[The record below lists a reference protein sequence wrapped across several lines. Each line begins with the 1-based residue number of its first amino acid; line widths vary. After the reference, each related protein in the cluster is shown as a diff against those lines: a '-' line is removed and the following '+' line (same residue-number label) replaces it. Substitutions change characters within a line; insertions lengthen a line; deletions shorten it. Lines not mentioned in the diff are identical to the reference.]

1 MNGAARRT
9 IIATPPVG
17 IGVMA
22 WYAVK
27 SGSTGSPAR
36 PTHSKAKRL
45 QPGSID
51 IPALVLTATIWV
63 YWFAVGAMV
72 VRARRK
78 TRHLAGLVP
87 EQPLERRMWLVLVPA
102 IILWIVL
109 PWLALTRAEP
119 PLLALPEFTRNVPA
133 YVALRWVAAL
143 CVVMCLAL
151 TVKCWRR
158 MGSDWRM
165 AVSDTQKSALIT
177 DGLFAR
183 VRHPIYALQMLLMLC
198 SVLIVPTA
206 PMIAVA
212 IVHLGL
218 MNLKARNEERHLLKV
233 HGARYEAYLE
243 RTGRFFPRLGGR
255 DS

>member
-1 MNGAARRT
+1 
-9 IIATPPVG
+9 
-17 IGVMA
+17 
-22 WYAVK
+22 
-27 SGSTGSPAR
+27 
-36 PTHSKAKRL
+36 L

-78 TRHLAGLVP
+78 TRQLAGLVP
-87 EQPLERRMWLVLVPA
+87 EQPLERRMWLVLVPT

-109 PWLALTRAEP
+109 PWLALTRTQG
-119 PLLALPEFTRNVPA
+119 PLAVPEFVAVAPTYA
-133 YVALRWVAAL
+133 ALRWAAAV
-143 CVVMCLAL
+143 CAVMCLAL
-151 TVKCWRR
+151 TAKCWRR

-183 VRHPIYALQMLLMLC
+183 VRHPIYALQMLLMVC
-198 SVLIVPTA
+198 SALIVPTV
-206 PMIAVA
+206 PMLVIA
-212 IVHLGL
+212 ILHLIL

-233 HGARYEAYLE
+233 HGARYEAYLR
-243 RTGRFFPRLGGR
+243 RTGRFFPRLGAAA
-255 DS
+255 S

>member
-1 MNGAARRT
+1 M
-9 IIATPPVG
+9 
-17 IGVMA
+17 
-22 WYAVK
+22 
-27 SGSTGSPAR
+27 
-36 PTHSKAKRL
+36 

-78 TRHLAGLVP
+78 TRQLAGLVP
-87 EQPLERRMWLVLVPA
+87 EQPLERRMWLVLVPT
-102 IILWIVL
+102 IILWIAL
-109 PWLALTRAEP
+109 PWLALTRTQG
-119 PLLALPEFTRNVPA
+119 PLAVPA
-133 YVALRWVAAL
+133 FAAAIPIYAALRWAAAV
-143 CVVMCLAL
+143 CAVMCLAL
-151 TVKCWRR
+151 TAKCWRR

-198 SVLIVPTA
+198 SALIVPTV
-206 PMIAVA
+206 PMLVIAVL
-212 IVHLGL
+212 HLIL

-233 HGARYEAYLE
+233 HGARYEAYLG
-243 RTGRFFPRLGGR
+243 RTGRFFPRPGGT
-255 DS
+255 S

>member
-9 IIATPPVG
+9 SLATSTPG
-17 IGVMA
+17 IGAMA
-22 WYAVK
+22 CHAVK

-78 TRHLAGLVP
+78 TRQLAGLVP

-109 PWLALTRAEP
+109 PWLALTRESP
-119 PLLALPEFTRNVPA
+119 PLLALPAFARAIPA
-133 YVALRWVAAL
+133 YAVLRWAAAL

-165 AVSDTQKSALIT
+165 AVSETQKSALIT
-177 DGLFAR
+177 DGMFAR

-198 SVLIVPTA
+198 SVLIVPTV
-206 PMIAVA
+206 PMIIVA
-212 IVHLGL
+212 LAHLTL
-218 MNLKARNEERHLLKV
+218 MNLKARNEERHLLKL
-233 HGARYEAYLE
+233 HGALYQAYLK
-243 RTGRFFPRLGGR
+243 RTGRFFPRLLAG
-255 DS
+255 S

>member
-1 MNGAARRT
+1 
-9 IIATPPVG
+9 
-17 IGVMA
+17 MA
-22 WYAVK
+22 GYAVK
-27 SGSTGSPAR
+27 SRSTGSPAR
-36 PTHSKAKRL
+36 STHSKAKRL

-78 TRHLAGLVP
+78 TRQLAGLVP
-87 EQPLERRMWLVLVPA
+87 EQPLERR
-102 IILWIVL
+102 IVL
-109 PWLALTRAEP
+109 PWLALTRAQP

-133 YVALRWVAAL
+133 YAALRWVAAL

-233 HGARYEAYLE
+233 HGARYEAYLK
-243 RTGRFFPRLGGR
+243 RTGRFFPRLGGQA
-255 DS
+255 S

>member
-1 MNGAARRT
+1 MNGVARRT
-9 IIATPPVG
+9 IIAPSALG
-17 IGVMA
+17 IRAMA
-22 WYAVK
+22 WHAVK

-36 PTHSKAKRL
+36 PTHSKAKPL

-78 TRHLAGLVP
+78 TRQLAGLVP

-109 PWLALTRAEP
+109 PWLALTRREP
-119 PLLALPEFTRNVPA
+119 ALLALPEFTLNVPA
-133 YVALRWVAAL
+133 YAVLRWMAAL

-206 PMIAVA
+206 PMIVVA
-212 IVHLGL
+212 IVHLSL

-233 HGARYEAYLE
+233 HGARYQAYLKH
-243 RTGRFFPRLGGR
+243 TGRFFPRLGAAG
-255 DS
+255 S

>member
-1 MNGAARRT
+1 MNRAARRT
-9 IIATPPVG
+9 ILATSTPG
-17 IGVMA
+17 IGAVSCH
-22 WYAVK
+22 AVK

-45 QPGSID
+45 QSGSID
-51 IPALVLTATIWV
+51 IPALVLTATVWV

-87 EQPLERRMWLVLVPA
+87 EQPLERRMWLILVPA

-109 PWLALTRAEP
+109 PWLALTHAEP
-119 PLLALPEFTRNVPA
+119 PLLALPAFVRAIPA
-133 YVALRWVAAL
+133 YAALRWAAAL

-165 AVSDTQKSALIT
+165 AVSETQKSALIT
-177 DGLFAR
+177 DGMFAR

-198 SVLIVPTA
+198 SVLIVPTV
-206 PMIAVA
+206 PMIVVA
-212 IVHLGL
+212 LAHLVV
-218 MNLKARNEERHLLKV
+218 MNLKARNEERHLLKL
-233 HGARYEAYLE
+233 HGGRYQAYLK
-243 RTGRFFPRLGGR
+243 RTGRFFPRLAAAG
-255 DS
+255 S

>member
-1 MNGAARRT
+1 M
-9 IIATPPVG
+9 
-17 IGVMA
+17 
-22 WYAVK
+22 
-27 SGSTGSPAR
+27 
-36 PTHSKAKRL
+36 

-78 TRHLAGLVP
+78 TRQLAGLVP
-87 EQPLERRMWLVLVPA
+87 EQPLERRMWLVLVPT

-109 PWLALTRAEP
+109 PWLALTRAQG
-119 PLLALPEFTRNVPA
+119 PLAVPEFVAVTPTYA
-133 YVALRWVAAL
+133 ALRWAAAV
-143 CVVMCLAL
+143 CAVMCLAL
-151 TVKCWRR
+151 TAKCWRR

-183 VRHPIYALQMLLMLC
+183 VRHPIYALQMLLVMC
-198 SVLIVPTA
+198 SALIVPTV
-206 PMIAVA
+206 PMLVIA
-212 IVHLGL
+212 ILHLIL

-233 HGARYEAYLE
+233 HGARYEAYL
-243 RTGRFFPRLGGR
+243 RRSGRFFPRFGTAA
-255 DS
+255 S

>member
-1 MNGAARRT
+1 M
-9 IIATPPVG
+9 
-17 IGVMA
+17 
-22 WYAVK
+22 
-27 SGSTGSPAR
+27 
-36 PTHSKAKRL
+36 
-45 QPGSID
+45 QPGSTD

-78 TRHLAGLVP
+78 ARHLAGLVP

-109 PWLALTRAEP
+109 PWLALKRGEP
-119 PLLALPEFTRNVPA
+119 SLLALPAFVRAVPA
-133 YVALRWVAAL
+133 YAALRWAAAL
-143 CVVMCLAL
+143 GAVMCLAL

-165 AVSDTQKSALIT
+165 AVSETEKTALIT

-183 VRHPIYALQMLLMLC
+183 VRHPIYALQMLMMLC

-206 PMIAVA
+206 PMLVVALAHFAV
-212 IVHLGL
+212 
-218 MNLKARNEERHLLKV
+218 MNLKARNEERHLLKL
-233 HGARYEAYLE
+233 HGARYETYLR
-243 RTGRFFPRLGGR
+243 RTGRFFPRLAATGR
-255 DS
+255 